1 MRIPTPILCAALLPF
16 LNFTARSQQSVPPS
30 NSATQSEMQKWI
42 ATTDAQW
49 QAALKHDVTDVR
61 EAELS
66 KWKQQF
72 GLVLDA
78 AISKASGAGDLDTA
92 VALRDERKRFAESGV
107 FPEQEGAAEAAS
119 VKQALAPIRIQ
130 LARLEKENAF
140 RTKALYDKY
149 DQLLSQAQTQL
160 TQHGRLDDALLVK
173 AKRDE
178 VTTAWMT
185 PKIKAVLE
193 TAETAPP
200 AGSAAAVAVQERGN
214 STQPLAGKIVI
225 WNQNNKGKADR
236 GTKKVRVIL
245 LADGKETW
253 RLNGVVLAWDKKK
266 NVKTTLDVPAVRA
279 DTLRI
284 EVTEAVNDRGGLAEI
299 EYLID
304 GKNIAEGCPVT
315 ASGIWEN
322 NNDYAPRMVT
332 DGNTN
337 TFWLLPDKVKDGW
350 IQIKLTH

>member
-1 MRIPTPILCAALLPF
+1 MRIPTSIICSALLPF
-16 LNFTARSQQSVPPS
+16 LNFAALSQQSAPPS
-30 NSATQSEMQKWI
+30 NIPTQSEMQKWI
-42 ATTDAQW
+42 TTTDAQW
-49 QAALKHDVTDVR
+49 QAALKRDVIDVR

-66 KWKQQF
+66 KLKQQI
-72 GLVLDA
+72 GLALDA
-78 AISKASGAGDLDTA
+78 AISKASGAGDLDA
-92 VALRDERKRFAESGV
+92 AIAFRDERKRFAESGAL
-107 FPEQEGAAEAAS
+107 PEQEGATEAAS
-119 VKQALAPIRIQ
+119 LKQVLAPFRIQ
-130 LARLEKENAF
+130 LARLEKENAL

-160 TQHGRLDDALLVK
+160 TQHGKLDDALLVK
-173 AKRDE
+173 VKRDE

-185 PKIKAVLE
+185 PKVKASLD
-193 TAETAPP
+193 TAEAVPSVASP
-200 AGSAAAVAVQERGN
+200 AAGAVQELGN
-214 STQPLAGKIVI
+214 LARPLPGKIVI

-304 GKNIAEGCPVT
+304 GKNIAEGRPVT
-315 ASGIWEN
+315 ASGVWDN
-322 NNDYAPRMVT
+322 NKDYDPSMVT

-337 TFWLLPDKVKDGW
+337 TFWLLPDKGKDGW
-350 IQIKLTH
+350 IQIKLTQ